1 MSIPFNGHEGLIIVP
16 VWLWGQGGSGFLHCA
31 LDTGSTN
38 TLISAAAL
46 EILGYELA
54 AAANHV
60 QVTTASGVQLAPQIS
75 VQRVRALGNDHQDFP
90 VLGHTLPPGAG
101 VDGLLGLDFLRGQS
115 LTIDFRSG
123 EITLS

>member
-46 EILGYELA
+46 EVLGYELA

-75 VQRVRALGNDHQDFP
+75 VQRVRALGNDHQDF
-90 VLGHTLPPGAG
+90 
-101 VDGLLGLDFLRGQS
+101 
-115 LTIDFRSG
+115 RSSVTPCRPARAWMDSWVWTFFAVSRSPL
-123 EITLS
+123 IFAAARSR